1 MLMETWKKQSSCERD
16 FLVSRQKEC
25 VIHNI
30 VLNGTCYTFYYQ
42 GQFRHL
48 QVMSDDKYIG
58 VFGFVTCKHA
68 IGLQHSKSTHH
79 QTLTFIATPT
89 SSIFSLM
96 GFISCTSFPTINS
109 RIPSTRFSKQSTLPS
124 LYTPK
129 LALRREDKPS
139 FTLSLSKCSIMVT
152 PVKASSSSTIGETS
166 DGLKKVQSHVSIGA
180 DDLLIVGPG
189 VLGRLVAEKWR
200 EEHSDCQI
208 FGQTVTTNH
217 HDELEKLGIKPSLK
231 ETEFDGKFSFVIFCA
246 PPSQSPDYAA
256 ELRMAASKWNGE
268 GSFLF
273 TSSSAP
279 YDCFDNEECN
289 EDSPVVPLGKSPRTD
304 VLLRAEQVVL
314 EKHHIMFLLNFV
326 YTETRGAHTYWL
338 SKETVDARPDHILN
352 LIHYEDAASLAVAI
366 MKKKAG
372 GRIFVGCDNHPLSR
386 QEVMDLMDQSGK
398 YDKKF
403 KGFTSTSGP
412 LGKKLNNSRT
422 REEIGWEPKYPSF
435 AQFLGVSK

>member
-1 MLMETWKKQSSCERD
+1 M
-16 FLVSRQKEC
+16 
-25 VIHNI
+25 
-30 VLNGTCYTFYYQ
+30 
-42 GQFRHL
+42 
-48 QVMSDDKYIG
+48 
-58 VFGFVTCKHA
+58 
-68 IGLQHSKSTHH
+68 
-79 QTLTFIATPT
+79 TLST
-89 SSIFSLM
+89 SSIMASP
-96 GFISCTSFPTINS
+96 IQAS
-109 RIPSTRFSKQSTLPS
+109 
-124 LYTPK
+124 
-129 LALRREDKPS
+129 
-139 FTLSLSKCSIMVT
+139 
-152 PVKASSSSTIGETS
+152 SSSSTIGETS
-166 DGLKKVQSHVSIGA
+166 DGLKVQSHVSIGA
-180 DDLLIVGPG
+180 NDLLIVGPG

-200 EEHSDCQI
+200 EEHPDCQI

-231 ETEFDGKFSFVIFCA
+231 ETEFDGNFSYVIFCA

-279 YDCFDNEECN
+279 YDCFDNGECN

-314 EKHHIMFLLNFV
+314 ESGGTVLRLAGLYISFWSIMFLLNFL